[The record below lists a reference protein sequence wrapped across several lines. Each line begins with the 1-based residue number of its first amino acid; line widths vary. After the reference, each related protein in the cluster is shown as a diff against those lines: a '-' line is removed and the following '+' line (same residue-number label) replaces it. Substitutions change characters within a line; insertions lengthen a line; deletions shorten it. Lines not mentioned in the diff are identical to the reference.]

1 LTAVS
6 GDNMPVVAVVD
17 GVKIAFYANEHPPAH
32 FHAMI
37 AEHRA
42 VFDIITLTIIAGSLP
57 AAKRGKV
64 VAWAA
69 SRKDVLLERFAA
81 AIAHDKVEPIK

>member
-1 LTAVS
+1 
-6 GDNMPVVAVVD
+6 MPVVAVVD

-42 VFDIITLTIIAGSLP
+42 VFDIMTLAIIAGSLP
-57 AAKRGKV
+57 VAKRGRV
-64 VAWAA
+64 VAWATQ
-69 SRKDVLLERFAA
+69 RRGVLLERFAA
-81 AIAHDKVEPIK
+81 AIAHEKVEPIE

>member
-1 LTAVS
+1 
-6 GDNMPVVAVVD
+6 MPIVAVVD

-32 FHAMI
+32 FHATI

-42 VFDIITLTIIAGSLP
+42 VFDIITLTTTAGSLP
-57 AAKRGKV
+57 VAKRSKV
-64 VAWAA
+64 LSWAA

-81 AIAHDKVEPIK
+81 AIAHEKVEPIK

>member
-1 LTAVS
+1 
-6 GDNMPVVAVVD
+6 MPVVATVG
-17 GVKIAFYANEHPPAH
+17 GVKIAFYANERPPAR
-32 FHAMI
+32 FHATV

-42 VFDIITLTIIAGSLP
+42 VFDIVTRTIIAGSLP

-64 VAWAA
+64 LSRAA

-81 AIAHDKVEPIK
+81 AIAHEKVEPIR